1 MMWLGAAIALAA
13 AVSNAFAL
21 MLQGSEARTAHQS
34 EAQLSL
40 LLRLARRPRWVLGT
54 ALVALAWPL
63 QVLALAFA
71 PIAVVQPMLATF
83 QLILM
88 AIVAIGRRVALHAR
102 QWVAAVATVVGV
114 GMIVGFSPHRTVDH
128 PAAWRL
134 AVPLVVIGVAAL
146 VAFGAARRRWRGI
159 DTGLMLAVGAGLGYA
174 WVDFADKL
182 LSNEISV
189 GRWSGALIWLLAVV
203 GFGVL
208 AFLQEN
214 SALQYRSPVVVAPV
228 IGARAASSCGPAVS
242 VVCSRS
248 RSVCCW
254 WASGPSCWRAHP
266 TLRSWRTGNRGFPQS
281 GRGQVLT
288 CRLLGQ
294 THSLGDSL

>member
-228 IGARAASSCGPAVS
+228 IGALQEPLPVLMAVAGG
-242 VVCSRS
+242 VELWTGGFGRVFALAIGLLLVGVGAVMLARS
-248 RSVCCW
+248 PDV
-254 WASGPSCWRAHP
+254 AELAH
-266 TLRSWRTGNRGFPQS
+266 GK
-281 GRGQVLT
+281 
-288 CRLLGQ
+288 
-294 THSLGDSL
+294 